1 MIPAF
6 QLLVQGL
13 FYSCQGFQYL
23 YMKSFSLFK
32 CDHLGGL
39 TVWQLLPD
47 SEPQCLADFTY
58 TSFWFLPLKFW
69 EIVENISK
77 MYSKCSKAKR
87 QTNPFQIK
95 STYYFEVP

>member
-1 MIPAF
+1 MMIPAF
-6 QLLVQGL
+6 QSLVQGS

-58 TSFWFLPLKFW
+58 TSFRFLPLKFW
-69 EIVENISK
+69 EIVENIRCTVNVLK
-77 MYSKCSKAKR
+77 LKGK
-87 QTNPFQIK
+87 QTP
-95 STYYFEVP
+95 SR